1 MRGDNHLLAPLRQ
14 WARMALRLERGWSG
28 CVLVEQLIDKP
39 ARHLRRAFIRQA
51 SGRSGALGP
60 LTVLRTEPSLTR
72 LFRRIGASPS
82 QYRRIFGSRGAPVI
96 GFRQTVEFRSA
107 ICCFARSEGNG
118 A

>member
-28 CVLVEQLIDKP
+28 CVLVEQLIAKP

-60 LTVLRTEPSLTR
+60 LTVLRTEPSLTPIVPPYWR
-72 LFRRIGASPS
+72 LAEPVPSDIRQPRR
-82 QYRRIFGSRGAPVI
+82 SRDRVPP
-96 GFRQTVEFRSA
+96 
-107 ICCFARSEGNG
+107 NG
-118 A
+118 